1 MNNTYYEEDD
11 VIEFDYANAMNYVRE
26 GKNMIDS
33 LTNHCDSLI
42 ELLVVLQEVAHDVEG
57 STLGEDYKDFEKIMG
72 DEGFK
77 KYVEQIYECFED
89 IEQTLNSWSSVT
101 NL

>member
-1 MNNTYYEEDD
+1 MNNTFYEEDD
-11 VIEFDYANAMNYVRE
+11 VIEFDYTSAMNYVNK
-26 GKNMIDS
+26 GKNIIDS
-33 LTNHCDSLI
+33 LSTNCDTLI
-42 ELLVVLQEVAHDVEG
+42 ELLNVLQDVAHDVEG
-57 STLGEDYKDFEKIMG
+57 STLGEDYKDFEKLMG
-72 DEGFK
+72 SEGFK